1 MKSHSDYEINDPP
14 QLKKMPKYQLTLK
27 KNLYDNNIMLD
38 HEGNILCRC
47 SKKKINW
54 YVSRGLAT
62 IVNEVQYSP
71 IIHNLYFIILTISN

>member
-1 MKSHSDYEINDPP
+1 MEEAHIDYDINSTTKV
-14 QLKKMPKYQLTLK
+14 KKKPKYQIALK
-27 KNLYDNNIMLD
+27 KNLYDNNIILD

-62 IVNEVQYSP
+62 IVKQVCS
-71 IIHNLYFIILTISN
+71 LYHMFILKYINFFS